1 MSETTSVYAAYQ
13 GNTYLFGGNAPYVEE
28 MYENYLANPGS
39 VPDNWRE
46 YFDALQHVPA
56 VDGTDAKD
64 VPHLPVVN
72 AFAERAKQG
81 GTRVVMASADAEM
94 GRKRTAVQQ
103 LIAAYRNVGQR
114 WADLDPLKRA
124 ERPPIP
130 ELEPSFYGFTDAD
143 QETVFD
149 ISNTFF
155 GKDRMSLRELMN
167 ALRETYCGTLG
178 VEYMYT
184 TDMAQKRW
192 WQQKLESLRSKPTF
206 NAEKKKH
213 ILDRLTA
220 AEGLERYLHTKYVGQ
235 KRFSLE
241 GGESFIAAM
250 DELIQQAG
258 AQGVQEIVIGMAHR
272 GRLNV
277 LVNTLGKM
285 PGDLFAEFD
294 HTAPEDLPAGDVKYH
309 QGFSSDVTTPGGP
322 VHLSLAFNPSHLEIV
337 NPVVEGSVRARM
349 DRRGDPKGKQVL
361 PVLVHGDAAFGGQ
374 GVNQETLALA
384 QTRGYATGGTVHII
398 INNQIGFTTSDP
410 RDMRSTVFCTDIVKM
425 VEAPVLHVN
434 GDDPEAVVLATQ
446 LALEYRMAFGQDV
459 VVDITCF
466 RKLGHNE
473 QDTPSLTQPL
483 MYKKIAQHPGTRKLY
498 ADKLAAQGL
507 GATLG
512 DDMVKAYRAAMDAG
526 KHTVDPVLTN
536 FKSKYAV
543 DWSPFLGKK
552 WTDAGDTAI
561 PLAEW
566 KRLAEKITTI
576 PASVAPHQLVKK
588 VYDDRAAM
596 GRGDIN
602 VDWGM
607 GEHMAFASLV
617 ASGYPVRLS
626 GEDCGRGTFT
636 HRHAVIHDQNREKW
650 DTGTYVPLQNVA
662 DNQAPFVVIDSIL
675 SEEAVLAY
683 EYGYASNDP
692 NTLVIWEAQFGDFA
706 NGAQVVID
714 QFIASGEVKWGR
726 VNGITLMLPHGYE
739 GQGPEHSSARVERFM
754 QLAADTN
761 MQIVQPTTA
770 SQIFHVLR
778 RQMVRNLRKPLVIFT
793 PKSLLRNKDAT
804 SPLSEFTKG
813 AFQTVIGETREIK
826 ADKVKRVIAC
836 SGKVYYD
843 LVKKREDKG
852 VDDVAIIRVEQL
864 YPFPHKAFGAEI
876 KKYPNATEVVWCQ
889 DEPQNQGAWFF
900 IQHNIHENMLEG
912 QRLGYAG
919 RAASASPAVGYSH
932 LHQDQQKALI
942 EAAFGKLKGFV
953 LSK

>member
-1 MSETTSVYAAYQ
+1 TNTVYQAYQ
-13 GNTYLFGGNAPYVEE
+13 ANTYLFGGNAPYVEE

-39 VPDNWRE
+39 VPDTWRD

-56 VDGTDAKD
+56 VDGSNAKD
-64 VPHLPVVN
+64 VPHQPVID
-72 AFAERAKQG
+72 AFAQRAKAG
-81 GTRVVMASADAEM
+81 GTKVVMASEDAEM
-94 GRKRTAVQQ
+94 GRKRTAAQQ
-103 LIAAYRNVGQR
+103 LIAAYRNVGSN
-114 WADLDPLKRA
+114 WADLDPLKRT
-124 ERPPIP
+124 ERPAIP
-130 ELEPSFYGFTDAD
+130 ELDPAFYGFKEAD
-143 QETVFD
+143 FEIVFD
-149 ISNTFF
+149 TSNTFF
-155 GKDRMSLRELMN
+155 GKDKMPLRELLN
-167 ALRETYCGTLG
+167 ALRETYCSTIGA
-178 VEYMYT
+178 EYMYV
-184 TDMAQKRW
+184 TDQTQKRW
-192 WQQKLESLRSKPTF
+192 WQQKLESVRSKPNF
-206 NAEKKKH
+206 NADQKKH

-220 AEGLERYLHTKYVGQ
+220 AEGLERFLHTKYVGQ

-250 DELIQQAG
+250 DELVQQAG
-258 AQGVQEIVIGMAHR
+258 ALGVQEIVIGMAHR

-285 PGDLFAEFD
+285 PADLFAEFD
-294 HTAPEDLPAGDVKYH
+294 HTAPEELPSGDVKYH
-309 QGFSSDVTTPGGP
+309 QGFSSDVTSPGGP

-349 DRRGDPKGKQVL
+349 DRRADPTGRQVL
-361 PVLVHGDAAFGGQ
+361 PVLVHGDAAFAGQ

-384 QTRGYATGGTVHII
+384 QTRGYTTAGTVHII

-410 RDMRSTVFCTDIVKM
+410 RDMRSTLYCTDIVKG
-425 VEAPVLHVN
+425 VEAPVMHVN
-434 GDDPEAVVLATQ
+434 GDDPEAVVMAMQ
-446 LALEYRMAFGQDV
+446 WALEYRMEFRKDV
-459 VVDITCF
+459 VLDIICY

-473 QDTPSLTQPL
+473 QDTPALTQPL
-483 MYKKIAQHPGTRKLY
+483 MYKKIGQHPGTRKLY
-498 ADKLAAQGL
+498 ADKLSAQGL

-512 DDMVKAYRAAMDAG
+512 DDMFKAYRAAMDSG

-561 PLAEW
+561 PMAEW

-576 PASVAPHQLVKK
+576 PESVKPHPLVKK

-596 GRGDIN
+596 GRGDIP

-636 HRHAVIHDQNREKW
+636 HRHAVIHDQSREKW
-650 DTGTYVPLQNVA
+650 DVGTYVALQNVA
-662 DNQAPFVVIDSIL
+662 ENQAPFVVIDSIL
-675 SEEAVLAY
+675 SEEAVLGF

-726 VNGITLMLPHGYE
+726 VNGLTMMLPHGYE

-761 MQIVQPTTA
+761 MQLVQPTTA

-793 PKSLLRNKDAT
+793 PKSLLRHKDAA
-804 SPLSEFTKG
+804 SPLAEFTKG
-813 AFQTVIGETREIK
+813 CFQTIIPEHKVLK
-826 ADKVKRVIAC
+826 ADKVKRVVVC

-843 LVKKREDKG
+843 LAKKREESG
-852 VDDVAIIRVEQL
+852 HTDVAILRVEQL
-864 YPFPHKAFGAEI
+864 YPFPHKAFANEL
-876 KKYPNATEVVWCQ
+876 KKYPNATEVVWTQ

-900 IQHNIHENMLEG
+900 VQHYIHENMLEG
-912 QRLGYAG
+912 QKLGYSG

-932 LHQDQQKALI
+932 LHQEQQKALVDG
-942 EAAFGKLKGFV
+942 AFGKLKGFV
-953 LSK
+953 LTK

>member
-1 MSETTSVYAAYQ
+1 MSQTNSVYTAYQ

-39 VPDNWRE
+39 VSDTWRE

-56 VDGTDAKD
+56 ADGSQTKD
-64 VPHLPVVN
+64 VPHLPVIN

-81 GTRVVMASADAEM
+81 GTKVVLASADVEM
-94 GRKRTAVQQ
+94 GRKRTGAQQ
-103 LIAAYRNVGQR
+103 LISAYRNVGQR
-114 WADLDPLKRA
+114 WADLDPLKRT
-124 ERPPIP
+124 ERPNIP
-130 ELEPSFYGFTDAD
+130 DLEPAFFGFTDAD

-149 ISNTFF
+149 TSNTFF
-155 GKDRMSLRELMN
+155 GKTRMSLRELLN

-178 VEYMYT
+178 AEYMYI
-184 TDMAQKRW
+184 TDQAEKRW
-192 WQQKLESLRSKPTF
+192 WQQKLESIRSKPNF
-206 NAEKKKH
+206 NADQKKH

-220 AEGLERYLHTKYVGQ
+220 AEGLERFLHTKYVGQ

-250 DELIQQAG
+250 DELIQAAG
-258 AQGVQEIVIGMAHR
+258 AQGVQEVVIGMAHR

-277 LVNTLGKM
+277 LVNTMGKL
-285 PGDLFAEFD
+285 PADLFAEFD
-294 HTAPEDLPAGDVKYH
+294 HTAPEELPSGDVKYH
-309 QGFSSDVTTPGGP
+309 QGFSSDVGTSGGP

-349 DRRGDPKGKQVL
+349 DRRGDPTGSQVL
-361 PVLVHGDAAFGGQ
+361 PVLVHGDSAFGGQ

-410 RDMRSTVFCTDIVKM
+410 RDMRSSVFCTDIVKM

-446 LALEYRMAFGQDV
+446 LALEYRMTFRKDV
-459 VVDITCF
+459 VLDIVCF

-473 QDTPSLTQPL
+473 QDTPALTQPL
-483 MYKKIAQHPGTRKLY
+483 MYKKIASHPGTRRLF

-507 GATLG
+507 GEGLG
-512 DDMVKAYRAAMDAG
+512 AEMAKAYRAALDAG
-526 KHTVDPVLTN
+526 KNTSEPVLTN
-536 FKSKYAV
+536 FKTQFTV
-543 DWSPFLGKK
+543 DWAPFLGKK
-552 WTDAGDTAI
+552 WTDAGDTSI
-561 PLAEW
+561 PQAEW
-566 KRLAEKITTI
+566 KRLAEKVTTI
-576 PASVAPHQLVKK
+576 PPGVTPHQLVKK

-626 GEDCGRGTFT
+626 GEDSGRGTFT

-650 DTGTYVPLQNVA
+650 DTGTYIPLQNVS
-662 DNQAPFVVIDSIL
+662 DKQAPFVVIDSIL

-692 NTLVIWEAQFGDFA
+692 NTLVVWEAQFGDFA

-739 GQGPEHSSARVERFM
+739 GQGPEHSSARLERFM

-761 MQIVQPTTA
+761 MQLVQPTTA

-804 SPLSEFTKG
+804 SPVSEFTKG
-813 AFQTVIGETREIK
+813 IFQTVIPENKALK

-843 LVKKREDKG
+843 LVKKREEKAA
-852 VDDVAIIRVEQL
+852 DDVAILRVEQL
-864 YPFPHKAFGAEI
+864 YPFPHKAFAAEL
-876 KKYPNATEVVWCQ
+876 KKYPNATDIVWCQ

-900 IQHNIHENMLEG
+900 IQHNIHENMDAG
-912 QRLGYAG
+912 QKLGYAG
-919 RAASASPAVGYSH
+919 RAASASPAVGYAH
-932 LHQDQQKALI
+932 LHQDQQKALT
-942 EAAFGKLKGFV
+942 EAAFAKLKGFV
-953 LSK
+953 LTK